1 MLAVVKTP
9 HTNLRMRG
17 FIPAPVLRV
26 LRHEF
31 GKNLTVTADKDENK
45 LENVFDSVEYK
56 EFKKRVSPADYFR
69 TYRENAGL
77 TQSELA
83 EKLGVTRA
91 YICDIEHG
99 RRAFS
104 KQFAKHVAR
113 FFKISVEHLI

>member
-9 HTNLRMRG
+9 RTNIQMRG
-17 FIPAPVLRV
+17 FIPVLVLQV

-31 GKNLTVTADKDENK
+31 GKKLTVTSEKDDSK
-45 LENVFDSVEYK
+45 LESVFDCAEYL
-56 EFKKRVSPADYFR
+56 EFKKRVTPADYIR

-91 YICDIEHG
+91 YICDLEHG

-104 KQFAKHVAR
+104 KPFAKKVAS
-113 FFKISVEHLI
+113 FFKLSAEHLI

>member
-9 HTNLRMRG
+9 RTNIHMRG

-26 LRHEF
+26 LRSEF
-31 GKNLTVTADKDENK
+31 GNNLTVTADKDDKKTES
-45 LENVFDSVEYK
+45 VFESSEYK
-56 EFKKRVSPADYFR
+56 EFKKRVTPADYIR
-69 TYRENAGL
+69 TYRKNAGL
-77 TQSELA
+77 TQIKLA

-104 KQFAKHVAR
+104 KQFAKKMAD
-113 FFKISVEHLI
+113 FFKISIAHLI